1 MTHTGG
7 PAAREP
13 RRRDAKGTR
22 ERLARAAL
30 DLFTTQGYHASTT
43 PQIAAKAGVAEGTIY
58 RHFSSKEHL
67 LNEIYRTAVRLLI
80 KAIRDTRPQLSC
92 RERLEQIGLAWR
104 DLSAKEPAMVR
115 LVFVSRI
122 GALLD
127 DKSREVQ
134 KEMREELERLVAS
147 GKAAGDV
154 RPGPVDLWTE
164 VWLRLAILILERVA
178 SKEWGAD
185 HTGPRQVL
193 ESAWDAIRAQRPV
206 SAAGATPVPGSPA
219 PDRA

>member
-1 MTHTGG
+1 MTHTGQ
-7 PAAREP
+7 PAQRPP
-13 RRRDAKGTR
+13 RRRDARGTR

-30 DLFTTQGYHASTT
+30 ELFTTQGYHASTT
-43 PQIAAKAGVAEGTIY
+43 PQIATKAGVAEGTIY
-58 RHFSSKEHL
+58 RHFTSKEHL
-67 LNEIYRTAVRLLI
+67 LNEIYRSAVRLFTN
-80 KAIRDTRPQLSC
+80 AIQDSRPQLPC
-92 RERLEQIGLAWR
+92 RERLEQIATAWR
-104 DLSAKEPAMVR
+104 DLATREPAMVR

-134 KEMREELERLVAS
+134 KELREEFERLIAS

-154 RPGPVDLWTE
+154 RPGPVDLWAE
-164 VWLRLAILILERVA
+164 VWLRLAVLVLERVA
-178 SKEWGAD
+178 SREWPAE
-185 HTGPRQVL
+185 HPGPKQVL

-206 SAAGATPVPGSPA
+206 STPPAPIPPGSPA

>member
-1 MTHTGG
+1 MTHTTGQAPQ
-7 PAAREP
+7 PARK
-13 RRRDAKGTR
+13 RDARGTH
-22 ERLARAAL
+22 ERLSRAAL

-67 LNEIYRTAVRLLI
+67 LNDLYRRAVRLLLQDV
-80 KAIRDTRPQLSC
+80 RDARPQLSC

-104 DLSAKEPAMVR
+104 ELAMREPAMVR

-122 GALLD
+122 GGLLD
-127 DKSREVQ
+127 EKSRDAQREL
-134 KEMREELERLVAS
+134 REELERLIAT

-164 VWLRLAILILERVA
+164 VWLRLVILVMERA
-178 SKEWGAD
+178 ANREWGAE
-185 HTGPRQVL
+185 HPGARQVL
-193 ESAWDAIRAQRPV
+193 ESAWDAIRAPRTV
-206 SAAGATPVPGSPA
+206 SAGPASSPPGSPA